1 MSGQL
6 SMDVGR
12 WFGNGPRYVS
22 APCLTAC
29 DSHCMRDILYAET
42 CKSTHS
48 FRKAAHV
55 RLQSVRCSSKRQCQ
69 I

>member
-22 APCLTAC
+22 FLSLTDCLLIC
-29 DSHCMRDILYAET
+29 FQHIYYAMT
-42 CKSTHS
+42 CQKLCS
-48 FRKAAHV
+48 FRKVAFEGARLCIAAV
-55 RLQSVRCSSKRQCQ
+55 
-69 I
+69 